1 MEVEKK
7 MRTFPDFPEYEF
19 DDNTI
24 NNLKKKGGI
33 IVEYEERLL
42 SEDEERELSEDNKK
56 RIKEERRKEK
66 EKERTVEQ
74 LKSQLGNDAN
84 HLDSDLKWTK
94 DSELVGV
101 RDKKLTELV
110 FYSYEKKIFFQI
122 EPDLRRLFGGNMY
135 TYVRPY
141 VDNDGN
147 PQIVKT
153 SNGLDVYNFGWNV
166 TEGFNQ
172 DTLDQKKKLCED
184 ICTMKKC
191 KDTHKLVSI
200 EDVKK
205 NIEQNNPNSKLVDSN
220 GKYLIREATTR
231 SPPPRYPGRGGGRRT
246 IKKNKKK
253 KSTRRKTK
261 RIIIKKKKSNKRK
274 N

>member
-1 MEVEKK
+1 MSK
-7 MRTFPDFPEYEF
+7 TFPDFNNEKSQNYIF
-19 DDNTI
+19 DENII
-24 NNLKKKGGI
+24 NKLKKNVQI
-33 IVEYEERLL
+33 TVYEDEEVL
-42 SEDEERELSEDNKK
+42 SEDEERELSEDDKK

-66 EKERTVEQ
+66 EKEKTVQ
-74 LKSQLGNDAN
+74 VLKSQLGNDAN
-84 HLDSDLKWTK
+84 RLDSDLKWMIN
-94 DSELVGV
+94 SELVGV
-101 RDKKLTELV
+101 RDNKETELV
-110 FYSYEKKIFFQI
+110 FFSYENKIFFQI
-122 EPDLRRLFGGNMY
+122 EPDSRRLGGWNMY
-135 TYVRPY
+135 VKVRPY
-141 VDNDGN
+141 IDNDGE

-205 NIEQNNPNSKLVDSN
+205 NIEENNPNLKLVDNN
-220 GKYLIREATTR
+220 GEYLIREG
-231 SPPPRYPGRGGGRRT
+231 PPPYSTPGGRRT

-253 KSTRRKTK
+253 KSTKRKTK
-261 RIIIKKKKSNKRK
+261 RIIIKKRKLNKGKKSRK

>member
-1 MEVEKK
+1 MSK
-7 MRTFPDFPEYEF
+7 TFPDFNNEKSQNYIF
-19 DDNTI
+19 DENIINKFNETI
-24 NNLKKKGGI
+24 NDGNILF
-33 IVEYEERLL
+33 
-42 SEDEERELSEDNKK
+42 
-56 RIKEERRKEK
+56 
-66 EKERTVEQ
+66 Q

-84 HLDSDLKWTK
+84 RLDSDLKWMK
-94 DSELVGV
+94 NSELVGV
-101 RDKKLTELV
+101 RDNKETELV
-110 FYSYEKKIFFQI
+110 FYSNDDKIFFQI
-122 EPDLRRLFGGNMY
+122 EPDSRRLGGWNMY
-135 TYVRPY
+135 VKVRPY
-141 VDNDGN
+141 IDNDGE

-191 KDTHKLVSI
+191 KKKHDELVSI

-205 NIEQNNPNSKLVDSN
+205 NIEENNPNLKLVDNN
-220 GKYLIREATTR
+220 GEYLIREG
-231 SPPPRYPGRGGGRRT
+231 PPPYSTPGGRRT

-261 RIIIKKKKSNKRK
+261 RIIIKKKKLNKGKKSRK